1 MRKVIIDCDPG
12 IDDTLALSLAVKS
25 PDIEVVA
32 ITVVCGNV
40 PVDIGTQNVLKCLE
54 RCDRL
59 DIPVYQGMEK
69 PLKQPFISA
78 QDTHGLDGLGDTNFP
93 MVLAKQAESLHA
105 VDFLADYFKEKTDT
119 SVIALGPLT
128 NIASA
133 LKNNPSVGKHMDR
146 FVSMGGTYKVHG
158 NCSPVAEYNY
168 WCDPEAASYVFEK
181 LKQPIEMVGLDV
193 TREIVL
199 TPTILEYCCQMNPE
213 EGEYLKAIT
222 RFYFDFHWKQE
233 RILGCVINDPL
244 AVAYFI
250 DESICEGFKSFTA
263 VETEGLSRGQTL
275 VDRYEFWQKPANSKI
290 MTKVDT
296 RLFFQKFLTV
306 LLNAQEET
314 IMKDLERLKMG

>member
-40 PVDIGTQNVLKCLE
+40 PADIGTQNVLKCLE

-78 QDTHGLDGLGDTNFP
+78 QDTHGMDGLGETNFP
-93 MVLAKQAESLHA
+93 MILRKQAEPLHA
-105 VDFLADYFKEKTDT
+105 VDFLADYFKEKTNT

-133 LKNNPSVGKHMDR
+133 LKVNPNIGKHMER
-146 FVSMGGTYKVHG
+146 FVSMGGTYKSHG

-168 WCDPEAASYVFEK
+168 WCDPEAASYVFEN
-181 LKQPIEMVGLDV
+181 LKQTIEMVGLDV

-233 RILGCVINDPL
+233 RNFRMCH
-244 AVAYFI
+244 
-250 DESICEGFKSFTA
+250 
-263 VETEGLSRGQTL
+263 Q
-275 VDRYEFWQKPANSKI
+275 
-290 MTKVDT
+290 
-296 RLFFQKFLTV
+296 
-306 LLNAQEET
+306 
-314 IMKDLERLKMG
+314 